1 MHRKNYV
8 AKRIFENLAPFKQ
21 LRWWPEPLTSTKHWQ
36 FVWSTE
42 WSFWINQRQ
51 EWRQRMYIVQGSN
64 IFCITHEKDHWTCC
78 TWKWKWSI
86 NIKKMFQLLY
96 LSFLTD
102 LVPRPDRGQLFED
115 QDFPPGNKAIYSNKK
130 PGLHPILWMRPHVSS
145 CCCCCHCWLHPIQW
159 PI

>member
-1 MHRKNYV
+1 MLPRECLK
-8 AKRIFENLAPFKQ
+8 NLAPFKQ

-51 EWRQRMYIVQGSN
+51 EWRQRMYKSQ
-64 IFCITHEKDHWTCC
+64 IFFASH
-78 TWKWKWSI
+78 
-86 NIKKMFQLLY
+86 IKKITELAVHGNENGAQTHKENVSTLY
-96 LSFLTD
+96 LSFLAD

-145 CCCCCHCWLHPIQW
+145 CCCCHCWLHPIQW

>member
-1 MHRKNYV
+1 MLPRKCL
-8 AKRIFENLAPFKQ
+8 KNLVPFKQ
-21 LRWWPEPLTSTKHWQ
+21 PRWWPEPLTSTKHWQ

-51 EWRQRMYIVQGSN
+51 EWKQKGCTLYKGQ
-64 IFCITHEKDHWTCC
+64 IFFASHAKKITELAVHGNENGAQT
-78 TWKWKWSI
+78 TT
-86 NIKKMFQLLY
+86 KMFQLLY

-102 LVPRPDRGQLFED
+102 LVPCPDRGQLFED

-145 CCCCCHCWLHPIQW
+145 CCCHCWLHPIQW

>member
-1 MHRKNYV
+1 MLPRECLK
-8 AKRIFENLAPFKQ
+8 NLAPFKQ

-78 TWKWKWSI
+78 TWKWKWCTNIEENVSI
-86 NIKKMFQLLY
+86 FVFIFPY
-96 LSFLTD
+96 W
-102 LVPRPDRGQLFED
+102 PRA
-115 QDFPPGNKAIYSNKK
+115 PPRSRPAVRR
-130 PGLHPILWMRPHVSS
+130 PGLPPRQQGHLQQQEAWTSPNPLDETSCKFLLLLLSLLTPSHPLTNLM
-145 CCCCCHCWLHPIQW
+145 
-159 PI
+159 